1 MYYTKRTQRKQTLN
15 LLVCGTSGTGKSSF
29 INTLIGKRVLFENE
43 STPAAEYAS
52 TLVLQPTVV
61 EMDEPL
67 SDGSKL
73 VLTMVE
79 TEGFGTA
86 MSHESDVEAVA
97 NFIENKFDEVLAEE
111 SRIRRNPRFKDDRID
126 ACLYFIEPTSHGLRE
141 LDIMTLKRLASVV
154 NVVPILS
161 RADQLT
167 ATERLLN
174 KRLVNEDLKMHD
186 IQVFDFQFSDEA
198 GEALIAASGK
208 NGGKPVDGYVDEEI
222 DESEAAALLAEAVP
236 FAVVTSNE
244 FDDEGECEFLRKL
257 SFGTVELLN
266 PKHSDFQLLR
276 DALLNT
282 FFMELKD
289 RTHEVLYETYRT
301 HRLDPQQNHRQSL
314 LLPQELADHSAKLK
328 QAQIE
333 REQRILLEREQRVYA
348 EIEAKRAMLLKREQ
362 ELRELEAKMQDQQSP
377 RAQSMAQSFASSR
390 DSSYGQSLSHSQSF
404 NQFNDQT
411 EDQSYDPSYLDS
423 YDRSD
428 SQSDM
433 QEQLQEQPQPQ
444 PQSQE
449 RRVRQKRSQKQLTED
464 TQQLQTELGNLE
476 QEKLDLQNRRMSVHG
491 TVPLNFGKD

>member
-29 INTLIGKRVLFENE
+29 INTLTGKRVLFENE

-79 TEGFGTA
+79 TEGFGAA
-86 MSHESDVEAVA
+86 MNHESDVEAVA

-126 ACLYFIEPTSHGLRE
+126 ACLYFIEPTGHGLRE
-141 LDIMTLKRLASVV
+141 LDILTLKRLASVV
-154 NVVPILS
+154 NVVPVLS

-198 GEALIAASGK
+198 GEGIAASAGK
-208 NGGKPVDGYVDEEI
+208 NSTGKKPIDGYLDEEEV
-222 DESEAAALLAEAVP
+222 DDSETAALLAETVP
-236 FAVVTSNE
+236 FAVTASNE
-244 FDDEGECEFLRKL
+244 FDDQGECEFTRKL
-257 SFGTVELLN
+257 AFGTVELLN

-276 DALLNT
+276 DALFDT

-362 ELRELEAKMQDQQSP
+362 ELRELEAKMQHQQ
-377 RAQSMAQSFASSR
+377 AQRSQQSFAEPFERSV
-390 DSSYGQSLSHSQSF
+390 DSSYDPSYNQSYNQSY
-404 NQFNDQT
+404 NDQP
-411 EDQSYDPSYLDS
+411 YDPSYLDS
-423 YDRSD
+423 YDNSE
-428 SQSDM
+428 
-433 QEQLQEQPQPQ
+433 EQLETNGASNDQA
-444 PQSQE
+444 QSQE
-449 RRVRQKRSQKQLTED
+449 RRVRQKRSQKQLTEH
-464 TQQLQTELGNLE
+464 TQQLHAELGNLE
-476 QEKLDLQNRRMSVHG
+476 QEKLDIQNRRMSVHG
-491 TVPLNFGKD
+491 NLNTHKD